1 MIEPSSSNTMG
12 AFLLERWPV
21 MKLKTVAV
29 VCVALT
35 AVALFGCSREPK
47 IWIPGWQETSA
58 LSTARAGA
66 AVVTHNGVIYMIG
79 GVDGHDF
86 LGSTEFARVESNGT
100 LSPWQ
105 VGTPLIEARGFV
117 EAAVHDNWI
126 YIAGGGNGPNG
137 HNLLRSVER
146 ARIQADGTLGPW
158 IAEANMMNMPRR
170 CSKVVATAKGLYSFG
185 GFGGALLDTV
195 EHAFF
200 AADGTL
206 GPWQLEP
213 ATLTMP
219 RYVGGVKSIGTDA
232 YAIGGHDQVR
242 GVGLTSVE
250 WARVNATG
258 AFEKWK
264 PTSAMQ
270 IARYGL
276 STATHASMIYA
287 LGGITGAEYVDSIER
302 STHAPSGE
310 LETWSATTPLQQ
322 PLASF
327 SVVVYQ
333 DWMYVISGTNRNG
346 YSRSVQYATF
356 NPQGDLGYWGSKEQE
371 QAHQKNITQRQE
383 EKAQLPNAG
392 VVREVLHTQA
402 YSYVLVESQSGSI
415 WLAGPKTELTPGSRI
430 RYSQGVNMTNFFS
443 KELQRSFPEVLF
455 VGTISLQQ

>member
-1 MIEPSSSNTMG
+1 MELRCADILCAG
-12 AFLLERWPV
+12 FF
-21 MKLKTVAV
+21 VAV
-29 VCVALT
+29 LA
-35 AVALFGCSREPK
+35 GCSK
-47 IWIPGWQETSA
+47 TQQAWIPGWQETST

-66 AVVTHNGVIYMIG
+66 AAVTHKGVIYMIG
-79 GVDGHDF
+79 GVDGRDF
-86 LGSTEFARVESNGT
+86 LNSTEFARINSDGT
-100 LSPWQ
+100 LTPWQ
-105 VGTPLIEARGFV
+105 TGTPLNEARGFV

-158 IAEANMMNMPRR
+158 ITETNMMLVPRR
-170 CSKVVATAKGLYSFG
+170 CSKIIATEKGLYSFG

-200 AADGTL
+200 TADGTL
-206 GPWQLEP
+206 EPWQLEP

-219 RYVGGVKSIGTDA
+219 RYVGGVKGIGANA

-250 WARVNATG
+250 WARTNTQG
-258 AFEKWK
+258 AFENWK
-264 PTSAMQ
+264 PASTLQ
-270 IARYGL
+270 TARYGL
-276 STATHASMIYA
+276 STATHNGMVYA

-302 STHAPSGE
+302 SAPAASGE
-310 LETWSATTPLQQ
+310 LGAWSFTTPLQQ

-327 SVVVYQ
+327 STVVHKN
-333 DWMYVISGTNRNG
+333 WIYVISGTNRDG

-356 NPQGDLGYWGSKEQE
+356 NPQGDIGYFGSKEQE
-371 QAHQKNITQRQE
+371 QAHQQNLVQRHAKQS
-383 EKAQLPNAG
+383 QLPNAG

-402 YSYVLVESQSGSI
+402 YSYVLVEGPSGNI
-415 WLAGPKTELTPGSRI
+415 WLAGPKTDLAPGNRI

-443 KELQRSFPEVLF
+443 KELQRSFPEVVF
-455 VGTISLQQ
+455 VGTITLEQ

>member
-1 MIEPSSSNTMG
+1 M
-12 AFLLERWPV
+12 
-21 MKLKTVAV
+21 
-29 VCVALT
+29 
-35 AVALFGCSREPK
+35 
-47 IWIPGWQETSA
+47 
-58 LSTARAGA
+58 
-66 AVVTHNGVIYMIG
+66 VTHNGVIYMLG

-86 LGSTEFARVESNGT
+86 LSSTEFARVQPDGT
-100 LSPWQ
+100 LTSWQ
-105 VGTPLIEARGFV
+105 AGPALLEARGFV

-146 ARIQADGTLGPW
+146 ARIQADGSLGPW
-158 IAEANMMNMPRR
+158 IAETNTMVMPRR
-170 CSKVVATAKGLYSFG
+170 CSKIVATAKGLYSFG
-185 GFGGALLDTV
+185 GFGGALLDSV

-200 AADGTL
+200 AADGSL

-213 ATLTMP
+213 VTLTMP
-219 RYVGGVKSIGTDA
+219 RYVGGVKGIGSDA

-250 WARVNATG
+250 WARVNTAG
-258 AFEKWK
+258 MFEKWV
-264 PTSAMQ
+264 PTSPLQ

-276 STATHASMIYA
+276 STATHADSVYA

-302 STHAPSGE
+302 SVRTANGE
-310 LETWSATTPLQQ
+310 LGGWKITTPLQQ

-327 SVVVYQ
+327 STIVHK
-333 DWMYVISGTNRNG
+333 DWIYVISGTNRDG
-346 YSRSVQYATF
+346 YSRSVHYATF

-371 QAHQKNITQRQE
+371 QAYQQRLVKRQA
-383 EKAQLPNAG
+383 EKTQLPNAG

-415 WLAGPKTELTPGSRI
+415 WLAGPKTELTTGIRI
-430 RYSQGVNMTNFFS
+430 RYSQGVSMTNFFS

-455 VGTISLQQ
+455 VGTIVLE